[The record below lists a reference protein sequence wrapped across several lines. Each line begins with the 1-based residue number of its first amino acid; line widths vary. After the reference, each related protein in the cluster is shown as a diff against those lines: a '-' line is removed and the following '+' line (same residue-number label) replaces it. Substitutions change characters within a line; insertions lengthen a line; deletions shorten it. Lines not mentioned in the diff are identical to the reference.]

1 MRAFTEYRKEQCDF
15 VKAMYAS
22 GNGADQGLLG
32 CRVDMTRRR
41 VRDLQP

>member
-1 MRAFTEYRKEQCDF
+1 

-22 GNGADQGLLG
+22 GAGAEQGFLG

-41 VRDLQP
+41 LRDLQP